1 VFYTPS
7 TIDPATSTRMY
18 AAPAYYLPHAHR
30 ANLAAVVS
38 TLVTKVVLELR
49 ASALA
54 ATGVEVTSAGKR
66 GVLRAKKEVI
76 LAAGCGLLIPF
87 FQFCC

>member
-30 ANLAAVVS
+30 ANLAVIVS
-38 TLVTKVVLELR
+38 ALVTKVVLEPH
-49 ASALA
+49 AGALT

-66 GVLRAKKEVI
+66 DVLRAKKEVI
-76 LAAGCGLLIPF
+76 LAAGCELPIPLF
-87 FQFCC
+87 PYCC